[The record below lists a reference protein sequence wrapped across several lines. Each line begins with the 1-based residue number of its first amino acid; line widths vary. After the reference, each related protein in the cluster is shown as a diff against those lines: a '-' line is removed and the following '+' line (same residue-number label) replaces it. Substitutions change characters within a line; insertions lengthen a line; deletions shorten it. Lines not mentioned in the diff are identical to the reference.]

1 MSIERAPKKL
11 AMLPA
16 IRCTDEYATSVARCA
31 AAEDRSASAFMRR
44 AITHYM
50 LQFHPGMVDLAED
63 RVTDF
68 GALHGDARGPGGD

>member
-1 MSIERAPKKL
+1 MDRAPKKL

-16 IRCTDEYATSVARCA
+16 IRCTEDYATQVARCA

-50 LQFHPGMVDLAED
+50 LQFHPGIVHVEED
-63 RVTDF
+63 GVTDF
-68 GALHGDARGPGGD
+68 GALHCDAREAGA